1 MKNGVVLIILLAL
14 LAVIFFSFV
23 GHGHMWGWQGGMGY
37 GHGYGGGYMW
47 ILLLVVIGI
56 LVYLILR
63 NVPSGPGSD
72 KESALDILK
81 KRFAKG
87 EITQQEYDEMKRKLL
102 E

>member
-14 LAVIFFSFV
+14 LAVLFFSFV

-37 GHGYGGGYMW
+37 GYGGGYMW

>member
-37 GHGYGGGYMW
+37 GYGGGYAW
-47 ILLLVVIGI
+47 ILLLVVMGI

-63 NVPSGPGSD
+63 NVSSGQGSE

-81 KRFAKG
+81 RRFAKG
-87 EITQQEYDEMKRKLL
+87 EITKQEYEEMKQKLL